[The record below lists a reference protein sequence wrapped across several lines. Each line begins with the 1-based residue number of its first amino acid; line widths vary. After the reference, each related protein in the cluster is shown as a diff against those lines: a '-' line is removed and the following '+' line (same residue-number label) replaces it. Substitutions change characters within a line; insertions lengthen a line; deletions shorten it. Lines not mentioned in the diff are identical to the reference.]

1 MVWTMGKIPITITG
15 GCSCKTKCVSCKC
28 KRGQTGIERGGICCP
43 VTCRQCKC
51 QGDDERNIDFEED
64 EEDMDFEEE
73 DQSSSDDER
82 GFNFSPYDPY
92 ADYDFSSSGDE
103 L

>member
-1 MVWTMGKIPITITG
+1 
-15 GCSCKTKCVSCKC
+15 
-28 KRGQTGIERGGICCP
+28 
-43 VTCRQCKC
+43 
-51 QGDDERNIDFEED
+51 
-64 EEDMDFEEE
+64 MDFEEE

>member
-1 MVWTMGKIPITITG
+1 MWTNRRFLVI
-15 GCSCKTKCVSCKC
+15 KC

-82 GFNFSPYDPY
+82 RFNFVPYDPY
-92 ADYDFSSSGDE
+92 ADFDLSSSGDE